1 VQLKALD
8 NELTWVSELVT
19 NRTASVVEIIA
30 TAIEHLSEPSNEEQ
44 ALQIHTFLVHTERMG
59 IRSRYHEAIVTA
71 VLIAAKL
78 CSGPGEGMQH
88 KPFSFS
94 LSDLPFCYLRPLGR
108 LEPGCGVN
116 LVDCGRFNPLA
127 RYPCD
132 ENAAASQ
139 GADKRT
145 APTKHRG
152 HSTVLPFIHSEYTKN
167 ESRCF
172 MGVPFAASISQ

>member
-19 NRTASVVEIIA
+19 DRTASVVEIIA
-30 TAIEHLSEPSNEEQ
+30 TAIEHLSEPSNEYVAHQ
-44 ALQIHTFLVHTERMG
+44 ALQLHTFLVHTERMG

-78 CSGPGEGMQH
+78 CSGPGEGIMLH
-88 KPFSFS
+88 KPFPFS
-94 LSDLPFCYLRPLGR
+94 LSDLLFCYLRPPGR
-108 LEPGCGVN
+108 LEPRCGVN

-132 ENAAASQ
+132 ENA
-139 GADKRT
+139 
-145 APTKHRG
+145 PTEHRG
-152 HSTVLPFIHSEYTKN
+152 HST
-167 ESRCF
+167 R
-172 MGVPFAASISQ
+172 